1 MYRLNFNNDE
11 NFGNVIIKDDNLWI
25 EFIIETKLHTNNIL
39 RVFGRNNDSLIKIGI
54 LEPDNN
60 ILKLKKRI
68 SKTSLNNILPKEF
81 FITYD
86 DNITNIVNETIEF
99 NPSKPIDF
107 AHQISLYKIENKN
120 WIKKS

>member
-11 NFGNVIIKDDNLWI
+11 NFGNVIINDENLWI
-25 EFIIETKLHTNNIL
+25 EFVVETKLYTKNIL
-39 RVFGRNNDSLIKIGI
+39 RIFGKNNDSIIKIGI
-54 LEPDNN
+54 LEPDDN

-68 SKTSLNNILPKEF
+68 SKTSLGNIVPSEF

-86 DNITNIVNETIEF
+86 DNLPQINNDVIEF
-99 NPSKPIDF
+99 NPAKPIDF
-107 AHQISLYKIENKN
+107 AHQIFLYKIKDKK